1 MRRSEWE
8 DRCKRHPEHRLSKG
22 VCPYCLRDRLAHLSA
37 SSSAT
42 NTTRASSSATTSP
55 SYSSGAGSPIRHAA
69 LSADV
74 SSVHVVDGVST
85 FVNVAAFSQPLM
97 TSSVNRKPAAGQE
110 EPSREAAKG
119 KKEEAKRKKSSSSKK
134 KKIGRFLSRL
144 VGAEKRPQ
152 TGDGDGGELFHSKT
166 MKEKTSHRWPGG
178 NPIGPYRRGRYASSF
193 LVTIRTERGKRG

>member
-8 DRCKRHPEHRLSKG
+8 DRCKRHPEHRVSKG

-42 NTTRASSSATTSP
+42 TTTRASSSATTSP
-55 SYSSGAGSPIRHAA
+55 YSSGGSSPPPHHVA

-74 SSVHVVDGVST
+74 SSVHVFGAGASSAGSS

-97 TSSVNRKPAAGQE
+97 PTAAMKPAGRQE
-110 EPSREAAKG
+110 EAGIREPVQGKG
-119 KKEEAKRKKSSSSKK
+119 EAKKKKSGKK

-144 VGAEKRPQ
+144 VGAEKRRQ
-152 TGDGDGGELFHSKT
+152 TGDGELFHSKT
-166 MKEKTSHRWPGG
+166 MKDK
-178 NPIGPYRRGRYASSF
+178 SSSKWVF
-193 LVTIRTERGKRG
+193 F